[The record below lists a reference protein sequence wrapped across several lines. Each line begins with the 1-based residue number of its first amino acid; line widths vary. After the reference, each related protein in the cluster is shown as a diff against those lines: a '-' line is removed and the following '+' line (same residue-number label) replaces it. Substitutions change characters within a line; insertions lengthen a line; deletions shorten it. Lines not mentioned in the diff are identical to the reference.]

1 MNARI
6 CQIITDHNFT
16 VAQYAREIGVDRLT
30 VHRWINGKREPL
42 ILYLHRTHTLWPDV
56 DLHWLITGEKR

>member
-6 CQIITDHNFT
+6 CQIITDHGYT
-16 VAQYAREIGVDRLT
+16 VAQYARAIGVNRLT

-42 ILYLHRTHTLWPDV
+42 ILYLHRTHELWPDV